1 MCTQPAS
8 GTLITASASM
18 ASCCYVFILLYFEKR
33 WKGLILKISS
43 YSLQKIDSAFYV
55 HMQNQSML
63 QTAHKTKES
72 PFSECEKHDQFS
84 WSSNDAWKAL
94 YFFPGQ
100 INPETSAHLSHV
112 SNEVQRCREKHSV
125 SILSMHS
132 WYSKGNSIN
141 CRNYG
146 QTIGVNRSAI
156 SWQHS
161 ADTANGKSSQLW
173 QESRYKYILHTKR
186 CVPHS
191 EHRFSAPSSE
201 LCQI

>member
-1 MCTQPAS
+1 
-8 GTLITASASM
+8 
-18 ASCCYVFILLYFEKR
+18 
-33 WKGLILKISS
+33 
-43 YSLQKIDSAFYV
+43 
-55 HMQNQSML
+55 ML

-72 PFSECEKHDQFS
+72 PFSDVRSTTNSHDQAMMLERHFIFCS
-84 WSSNDAWKAL
+84 
-94 YFFPGQ
+94 GQ
-100 INPETSAHLSHV
+100 INPETSAHLGHV
-112 SNEVQRCREKHSV
+112 SNEVQRWQEKHGV
-125 SILSMHS
+125 SIRTMHT

-146 QTIGVNRSAI
+146 QTIGVNGTAI
-156 SWQHS
+156 PWQHS
-161 ADTANGKSSQLW
+161 AGTTNGKSSQLW